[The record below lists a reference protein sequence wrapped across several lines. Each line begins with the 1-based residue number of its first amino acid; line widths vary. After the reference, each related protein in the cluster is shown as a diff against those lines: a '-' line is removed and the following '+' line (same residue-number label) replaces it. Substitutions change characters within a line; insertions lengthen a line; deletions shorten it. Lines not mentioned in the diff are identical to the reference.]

1 MSSKKGFELHQVL
14 NYRTDLERLRKQEFA
29 AARQDLDQAS
39 DKLEQQRNEAATLAR
54 DFAERNG
61 QLNSVV
67 ELQLYADFFT
77 RKREE
82 IKEQQERVTAL
93 DRILED
99 RRDDLVQATKDKK
112 VLEALKEKKMQAFR
126 QEMQR
131 KERDFLDET
140 AVQKKGRD

>member
-39 DKLEQQRNEAATLAR
+39 DKLEQQRTEAAALAR

-67 ELQLYADFFT
+67 ELQLYADFFA

-82 IKEQQERVTAL
+82 IKQQQERVTAL
-93 DRILED
+93 DRVLEN

-112 VLEALKEKKMQAFR
+112 VLEALKEKKMQAFQ

>member
-1 MSSKKGFELHQVL
+1 MSTKKGFELHQVL

-39 DKLEQQRNEAATLAR
+39 DKLEQHRSEAVALAR

-67 ELQLYADFFT
+67 ELQLYADFFA

-82 IKEQQERVTAL
+82 IRQQQERVTAL
-93 DRILED
+93 DRVLED
-99 RRDDLVQATKDKK
+99 RRDELVQATKDKK
-112 VLEALKEKKMQAFR
+112 VLEALKEKKTQAFR

>member
-39 DKLEQQRNEAATLAR
+39 DKLEQQRNEAAALAR

-82 IKEQQERVTAL
+82 IKQQQERVTAL

-112 VLEALKEKKMQAFR
+112 VLEALKEKKMLAFR

>member
-39 DKLEQQRNEAATLAR
+39 DKLEQQRNEAAALAR

-99 RRDDLVQATKDKK
+99 RRDGLVQATKDKK

>member
-39 DKLEQQRNEAATLAR
+39 DKLEQQRNEAAALAR

>member
-82 IKEQQERVTAL
+82 IKQQQERVTAL

>member
-39 DKLEQQRNEAATLAR
+39 DKLEQQRNEAAALAR

-99 RRDDLVQATKDKK
+99 RRDGLVQATKDKK
-112 VLEALKEKKMQAFR
+112 VLEALKEKKMLAFR

>member
-39 DKLEQQRNEAATLAR
+39 DKLEQQRNEAAALAR

-82 IKEQQERVTAL
+82 IKQQQERVTAL

>member
-82 IKEQQERVTAL
+82 IKQQQERVTAL

-112 VLEALKEKKMQAFR
+112 VLEALKVKKMQAFR

>member
-29 AARQDLDQAS
+29 AARRDLDQAS
-39 DKLEQQRNEAATLAR
+39 DKLEQQRNEAADLAR
-54 DFAERNG
+54 DFAGRNG

-67 ELQLYADFFT
+67 ELQLYSDFFT

-82 IKEQQERVTAL
+82 IKQQQERVTAL
-93 DRILED
+93 DRILEN

-112 VLEALKEKKMQAFR
+112 VLEALKEKKMLAFR

>member
-39 DKLEQQRNEAATLAR
+39 DKLEQQRNEAAALAR

-112 VLEALKEKKMQAFR
+112 VLEALKEKKMLAFR

>member
-14 NYRTDLERLRKQEFA
+14 SYRTDLERLRKQEFA

-67 ELQLYADFFT
+67 ELQLYADFFA

-82 IKEQQERVTAL
+82 IKQQQERVTAL

>member
-99 RRDDLVQATKDKK
+99 RRDGLVQATKDKK

>member
-14 NYRTDLERLRKQEFA
+14 NYRSDLERLRKQEFA

-39 DKLEQQRNEAATLAR
+39 DKLEQQRSEAAVLAR

-67 ELQLYADFFT
+67 ELQLYADFFA

-82 IKEQQERVTAL
+82 IKQQQERVTAL
-93 DRILED
+93 DRVLEN

-112 VLEALKEKKMQAFR
+112 VLEALKEKKMQAFQ

>member
-29 AARQDLDQAS
+29 AARQDLDRAS
-39 DKLEQQRNEAATLAR
+39 DALDRQRTEAAALAR

-82 IKEQQERVTAL
+82 IRQQQERVTAL
-93 DRILED
+93 DRVLEN
-99 RRDDLVQATKDKK
+99 RRDELVQATKDKK
-112 VLEALKEKKMQAFR
+112 VLEALKEKKTQQFR
-126 QEMQR
+126 QELQR

>member
-39 DKLEQQRNEAATLAR
+39 DKLEQQRSEADALAR

-67 ELQLYADFFT
+67 ELQLYSDFFT

-82 IKEQQERVTAL
+82 IREQQQRVTAL

-112 VLEALKEKKMQAFR
+112 VLEALKEKKTLAFR

-131 KERDFLDET
+131 KERDFLDES

>member
-29 AARQDLDQAS
+29 AARQDLDLAS
-39 DKLEQQRNEAATLAR
+39 DALDRQRTEAAALAR

-82 IKEQQERVTAL
+82 IRQQQERVTAL
-93 DRILED
+93 DRVLEN
-99 RRDDLVQATKDKK
+99 RRDELVQATKDKK
-112 VLEALKEKKMQAFR
+112 VLEALKEKKTQQFR
-126 QEMQR
+126 QELQR

>member
-39 DKLEQQRNEAATLAR
+39 DKLEQQRNEAADLAR

-67 ELQLYADFFT
+67 ELQLYSDFFT

-82 IKEQQERVTAL
+82 IKQQQEQVTAL
-93 DRILED
+93 DRILEN
-99 RRDDLVQATKDKK
+99 RRDELVQATKDKK

>member
-39 DKLEQQRNEAATLAR
+39 DKLEQQRTEAAALAR

-67 ELQLYADFFT
+67 ELQLYADFFA

-82 IKEQQERVTAL
+82 IKHQQERVTAL
-93 DRILED
+93 DRILEN
-99 RRDDLVQATKDKK
+99 RREELVQATQDKK
-112 VLEALKEKKMQAFR
+112 VLESLKEKKDLEFR
-126 QEMQR
+126 QEQQR

>member
-39 DKLEQQRNEAATLAR
+39 DKLEQQRTEAAALAR

-82 IKEQQERVTAL
+82 IKQQQERVTAL
-93 DRILED
+93 DRVLEN
-99 RRDDLVQATKDKK
+99 RRDELVQATKDKK
-112 VLEALKEKKMQAFR
+112 VLEALKEKKSQQFR

>member
-39 DKLEQQRNEAATLAR
+39 DKLEQQRNEAAALAR

-67 ELQLYADFFT
+67 ELQLYADFFA

-82 IKEQQERVTAL
+82 IKQQQERVTAL